1 MKYLNRRL
9 ATELKAPFPQSPDTL
24 PGRSGKKALR
34 WWRLSSVWFYFFSC
48 QLWKPVLNLHL
59 YQYILSY
66 RRRESIIERGYISMT
81 IFRYMQ
87 IILPAFPYQNH
98 FQQAL
103 NTVESRLNA
112 NSKISLQLYIC
123 ISLVSLWAAQWVTGP
138 LYASVCMIGIRQ
150 HRDLT
155 SIFLTKYLGMFWG
168 LSSESVRST
177 AHKRPPVANNMT
189 LEHLENSKQMS
200 AVPIYIKKLLFL
212 KPSCC

>member
-1 MKYLNRRL
+1 MFCEIFKLETCHWAEGAFPPEPWHPARAQWKEGPEMMKTFKCVIL
-9 ATELKAPFPQSPDTL
+9 F
-24 PGRSGKKALR
+24 
-34 WWRLSSVWFYFFSC
+34 FFSC

-123 ISLVSLWAAQWVTGP
+123 ISLVPLWAAQQSHWSTLCLS
-138 LYASVCMIGIRQ
+138 LYDRRKTTQ
-150 HRDLT
+150 
-155 SIFLTKYLGMFWG
+155 G
-168 LSSESVRST
+168 LDFNF
-177 AHKRPPVANNMT
+177 PN
-189 LEHLENSKQMS
+189 
-200 AVPIYIKKLLFL
+200 
-212 KPSCC
+212 